1 MRFSVRTK
9 LFGAFG
15 VVIALMV
22 VLGVVAISKLG
33 SVKQE
38 ADYLGTKSVNSAL
51 TTATV
56 RSATANIRRIQN
68 RLIFA
73 EPAQR
78 KDYFEKLQP
87 FRDQLDKFLSDYEE
101 FVGDAKDR
109 RLWEDTKAQWAGYQ
123 AVITAHQDKI
133 LAGDIEGAK
142 SVLTDSEDKFNGLM
156 DAAGAWRDHNI
167 KLADNAMEHS
177 DSTYAGART
186 VMIGIETSF
195 ATLSRVSTLLTMSVK
210 GPFA

>member
-15 VVIALMV
+15 VVIALML

-33 SVKQE
+33 SVKNE

-56 RSATANIRRIQN
+56 RSATANIRRIEN

-73 EPAQR
+73 EPNQR
-78 KDYFEKLQP
+78 KGYFEKLQP
-87 FRDQLDKFLSDYEE
+87 FRDQMDKFLSDFEQY
-101 FVGDAKDR
+101 VGDAKDR
-109 RLWEDTKAQWAGYQ
+109 RLWEATKAQWAGYQ

-142 SVLTDSEDKFNGLM
+142 GVLTDSEDKFNALM
-156 DAAGAWRDHNI
+156 DAAGAWRDYNV
-167 KLADNAMEHS
+167 KLAD
-177 DSTYAGART
+177 
-186 VMIGIETSF
+186 
-195 ATLSRVSTLLTMSVK
+195 
-210 GPFA
+210 